1 MSQLHVTTDPTI
13 LVACGIEEENVSAN
27 DFSIFPAVL

>member
-1 MSQLHVTTDPTI
+1 MSQLFVTTDPTI
-13 LVACGIEEENVSAN
+13 WVACGIEGGKVWAN